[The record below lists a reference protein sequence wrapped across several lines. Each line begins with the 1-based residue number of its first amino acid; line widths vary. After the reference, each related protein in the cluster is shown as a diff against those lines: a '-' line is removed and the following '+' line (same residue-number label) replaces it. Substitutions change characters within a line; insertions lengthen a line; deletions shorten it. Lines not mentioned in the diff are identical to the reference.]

1 MFLFQMDP
9 TRISKEH
16 AHCVRTLFG
25 HQESTD
31 LHDASFESQEAKL
44 MPESCRSVKQ
54 ALQRAVQRVSGTV
67 FLYFMV
73 LLKLK
78 QIFLSLYSEISS
90 INYFLVF
97 EITPEVLSRIVL
109 YLLINLVVS
118 NQFCIQAHSIL
129 FFKKGRFEV
138 VLRKQIE
145 VR

>member
-54 ALQRAVQRVSGTV
+54 ALQRAVQRVSGTDDV
-67 FLYFMV
+67 YFMV

-78 QIFLSLYSEISS
+78 QLFLNLY
-90 INYFLVF
+90 
-97 EITPEVLSRIVL
+97 
-109 YLLINLVVS
+109 
-118 NQFCIQAHSIL
+118 
-129 FFKKGRFEV
+129 
-138 VLRKQIE
+138 
-145 VR
+145 

>member
-44 MPESCRSVKQ
+44 VPESCRSVKQ
-54 ALQRAVQRVSGTV
+54 ALQRAVQRVSGTDNV
-67 FLYFMV
+67 FLYSMV

-78 QIFLSLYSEISS
+78 QFFPNLYSEVSS
-90 INYFLVF
+90 RNYFLV
-97 EITPEVLSRIVL
+97 LD
-109 YLLINLVVS
+109 
-118 NQFCIQAHSIL
+118 
-129 FFKKGRFEV
+129 
-138 VLRKQIE
+138 
-145 VR
+145 

>member
-31 LHDASFESQEAKL
+31 LHDVSFESQEAKL

-54 ALQRAVQRVSGTV
+54 ALQRAVQKVSGTDAV

-73 LLKLK
+73 LLNLK
-78 QIFLSLYSEISS
+78 QLFQNLYSEVSS

-97 EITPEVLSRIVL
+97 E
-109 YLLINLVVS
+109 
-118 NQFCIQAHSIL
+118 
-129 FFKKGRFEV
+129 
-138 VLRKQIE
+138 
-145 VR
+145 

>member
-1 MFLFQMDP
+1 MDP

-31 LHDASFESQEAKL
+31 LHDASFESQEVKL

-54 ALQRAVQRVSGTV
+54 ALQRAVQRVSGTDNV

-78 QIFLSLYSEISS
+78 Q
-90 INYFLVF
+90 
-97 EITPEVLSRIVL
+97 
-109 YLLINLVVS
+109 
-118 NQFCIQAHSIL
+118 
-129 FFKKGRFEV
+129 FF
-138 VLRKQIE
+138 
-145 VR
+145 